1 MKFKDSLSHKDEIKT
16 IYNIS
21 KVDISHLPYSLR
33 VLLENY
39 VRNTPTNQLDENI
52 IEKFTSWNGEVED
65 QTELTFYPSRVI
77 MQDFTGVPA
86 VVDLASMRDA
96 VKRLNGDPSLIN
108 PQCQTDLVIDHSVMV
123 DHYGRDNSRDLNTK
137 LEYKR
142 NIERYRLLKW
152 GQSAFKNLR
161 IVPPNNGIIHQI
173 NIEYISRVIFEKQK
187 IVYPDTV
194 VGTDSHTTMVN
205 GLGVLG
211 WGVGGIEAE
220 AAMLGQPIPMLLPEV
235 IGFELTGDLEGSTT
249 ATDLVLTIVEHL
261 RKANVVGKFVEFHG
275 DALDRLSIA
284 DRCTI
289 ANMAPE
295 YGATCG
301 FFPVDEMTLDYLS
314 TTGKDDD
321 HVDLVKKYS
330 KSVSLFRDSSDKI
343 RYSKSL
349 HLDISTIKACVSGP
363 KRPEDRVDLTDV
375 KVAVQEE
382 IKKLKT
388 EKTSDT
394 ASEIQD
400 GSIMI
405 AAITSCT
412 NTSNPSVIIGAG
424 LVAKK
429 AVEHG
434 LNVKKWVKTSLAPGS
449 RVVENYL
456 KQANLLKYFDKLGF
470 NIIGYGCTTC
480 IGNSG
485 PLDNKY
491 VDEIN
496 NQDLVVSSILS
507 GNRNFEGRIHPDIKM
522 NFLASPMLVIAY
534 ALVGTMDF
542 DITKDP
548 IGKGR
553 NKEDIFLKDIWPS
566 INEINEIVSANITKE
581 MFAQSYSNLFQG
593 DSNWQEIDTKQSEYF
608 DWEESST
615 YIQPSPF
622 FESLDDNNSK
632 LAKITDAYP
641 LLVLGDS
648 VTTDHISPAGSFKE
662 TTPAGKFLV
671 SRGTDILDFN
681 SYGSRRGN
689 YQIMQRGTF
698 ANIRI
703 QNKLVPNI
711 TGGFTKHIPTDD
723 EMSIYDASQ
732 RYISDGQNLIVFAG
746 KNYGCGSSR
755 DWAAKGT
762 KLLGVKAVIAESFE
776 RIHRSNLVGMGVLPL
791 QFLDGENF
799 DNLKLDLYAKYT
811 ISQINETD
819 KETLITTTKNSES
832 FNFKVKIRIDT
843 AMEWNYFLND
853 GILNY
858 VLKNIASSA

>member
-1 MKFKDSLSHKDEIKT
+1 MNFKDSLTHKGEEKI
-16 IYNIS
+16 IFNIN
-21 KVDISHLPYSLR
+21 KAEISHLPYSLR

-39 VRNTPTNQLDENI
+39 IRNTPQNNI
-52 IEKFTSWNGEVED
+52 DSNVIDRFLQWNGTVD
-65 QTELTFYPSRVI
+65 SQTELTFFPSRVI

-96 VKRLNGDPSLIN
+96 VKKLNGDPSLIN

-123 DHYGRDNSRDLNTK
+123 DHYGTEDSKDLNTK
-137 LEYKR
+137 LEYQR
-142 NIERYRLLKW
+142 NLERYRLLKW
-152 GQSAFKNLR
+152 GQGAFENLR

-173 NIEYISRVIFEKQK
+173 NIEYISRVIFEKK
-187 IVYPDTV
+187 ELVYPDTV

-235 IGFELTGDLEGSTT
+235 IGFELSGKLVGSTT
-249 ATDLVLTIVEHL
+249 ATDLVLTIVETL
-261 RKANVVGKFVEFHG
+261 RQANVVGKFVEFHG
-275 DALDRLSIA
+275 EALDRLSIA

-301 FFPVDEMTLDYLS
+301 FFPIDEMTLEYLS
-314 TTGKDDD
+314 TTGKDLN
-321 HVDLVKKYS
+321 HVTMVKEY
-330 KSVSLFRDSSDKI
+330 SDKVGLY
-343 RYSKSL
+343 RNNSDEVKYTKNL
-349 HLDISTIKACVSGP
+349 TLDISGITACVSGP
-363 KRPEDRVDLTDV
+363 KRPEDRVDLRDV
-375 KVAVQEE
+375 KKTVQNE
-382 IKKLKT
+382 IKKLKKSKNT
-388 EKTSDT
+388 DKGKLK
-394 ASEIQD
+394 D

-429 AVEHG
+429 AVELG
-434 LNVKKWVKTSLAPGS
+434 LSAKSWVKTSLAPGS
-449 RVVENYL
+449 RVVKNYL
-456 KQANLLKYFDKLGF
+456 EQAGLLDYFDKLGF

-485 PLDNKY
+485 PLDDNY
-491 VDEIN
+491 VRDIN
-496 NQDLVVSSILS
+496 DNDLVVSSILS
-507 GNRNFEGRIHPDIKM
+507 GNRNFEGRIHPDVKM

-534 ALVGTMDF
+534 SLVGTMEF
-542 DITKDP
+542 DITTECLGKDLE
-548 IGKGR
+548 G
-553 NKEDIFLKDIWPS
+553 NDVFLEDIWPS
-566 INEINEIVSANITKE
+566 IEEINKLVNKNITKE
-581 MFAQSYSNLFQG
+581 MFTESYKDLFLG
-593 DSNWQEIDTKQSEYF
+593 DSNWQDIDTKKSEYF

-622 FESLDDNNSK
+622 FESLDDVDNK
-632 LAKITDAYP
+632 LNQIKNAYP

-662 TTPAGKFLV
+662 STPAGKFLV

-703 QNKLVPNI
+703 QNKLVPDV
-711 TGGFTKHIPTDD
+711 TGGYTKHIPSNQ
-723 EMSIYDASQ
+723 EMSIFDASQ
-732 RYISDGQNLIVFAG
+732 KYLSDNDNLIVFAG

-791 QFLDGENF
+791 QFFDGDSFESLQLDPYLSFTIGQIKEN
-799 DNLKLDLYAKYT
+799 
-811 ISQINETD
+811 D
-819 KETLITTTKNSES
+819 KETTLSYVKNQETLS
-832 FNFKVKIRIDT
+832 FKVKIRIDT

-858 VLKNIASSA
+858 VLKNIANSA

>member
-1 MKFKDSLSHKDEIKT
+1 MDFKDQLELSGTQYSIFD
-16 IYNIS
+16 IS
-21 KVDISHLPYSLR
+21 KTNITHLPYSLR

-39 VRNTPTNQLDENI
+39 VRNNKNI
-52 IEKFTSWNGEVED
+52 SDDVIKKFQSWDGSVED
-65 QTELTFYPSRVI
+65 QTEITFYPSRVI

-96 VKRLNGDPSLIN
+96 VKALNGDPSLIN

-123 DHYGRDNSRDLNTK
+123 DHYGTADSKDLNTQ

-152 GQSAFKNLR
+152 GQGAFKNLR

-173 NIEYISRVIFEKQK
+173 NIEYISQVIFNKDD
-187 IVYPDTV
+187 VLYPDTV

-235 IGFELTGDLEGSTT
+235 IGFKLTGEMEKSTT
-249 ATDLVLTIVEHL
+249 ATDLVLTIVEQL
-261 RKANVVGKFVEFHG
+261 RKANVVGKFVEFYG
-275 DALDRLSIA
+275 DALDNLSIA

-301 FFPVDEMTLDYLS
+301 FFPIDDMTLNYMH
-314 TTGKDDD
+314 TTGKEPNQIDII
-321 HVDLVKKYS
+321 KNYS
-330 KSVSLFRDSSDKI
+330 KKVGLFRNTSDEVV
-343 RYSKSL
+343 YSQNL
-349 HLDISTIKACVSGP
+349 ELDISSVQACLSGP
-363 KRPEDRVDLTDV
+363 KRPEDRVNLRDV
-375 KVAVQEE
+375 
-382 IKKLKT
+382 
-388 EKTSDT
+388 EKTVVDEVKKQKKNKSSDDT
-394 ASEIQD
+394 GLVD
-400 GSIMI
+400 GAIMI

-424 LVAKK
+424 LLAKN
-429 AVEHG
+429 AVEKG
-434 LNVKKWVKTSLAPGS
+434 LKVKEWVKTSLAPGS
-449 RVVENYL
+449 RVVKNYL
-456 KQANLLKYFDKLGF
+456 EKAKLIKYFDELGF

-485 PLDNKY
+485 PIKQEY
-491 VDEIN
+491 VDEIAKK
-496 NQDLVVSSILS
+496 DLIVSSILS
-507 GNRNFEGRIHPDIKM
+507 GNRNFEGRIHPEIKM

-534 ALVGTMDF
+534 SLVGQIGL
-542 DITKDP
+542 DISKDSL
-548 IGKGR
+548 GTDHNG
-553 NKEDIFLKDIWPS
+553 NDVYLKDIWPS
-566 INEINEIVSANITKE
+566 SKQIESVVSENIDRK
-581 MFAQSYSNLFQG
+581 MFTDSYSDLFDG
-593 DSNWQEIDTKQSEYF
+593 DENWKKIDTADSDYF
-608 DWEESST
+608 DWQDAST

-622 FESLDDNNSK
+622 FENMDEDLGK
-632 LAKITDAYP
+632 LNEITKAYP

-648 VTTDHISPAGSFKE
+648 VTTDHISPAGSFKD

-671 SRGTDILDFN
+671 NNGTQVADFN

-689 YQIMQRGTF
+689 YQIMKRGTF

-703 QNKLVPNI
+703 ANKIVPGT
-711 TGGFTKHIPTDD
+711 TGGYTKHIPSDK
-723 EMSIYDASQ
+723 EMAVYDAAEL
-732 RYISDGQNLIVFAG
+732 YKKDNDNLIIFAG

-791 QFLDGENF
+791 EFLDGDNF
-799 DNLKLDLYAKYT
+799 EKLGLDMTSQFT
-811 ISQINETD
+811 INKVNVND
-819 KETLITTTKNSES
+819 KKVTIMTTKNNTS
-832 FNFKVKIRIDT
+832 FEFTVKIRIDT
-843 AMEWNYFLND
+843 AMEWNYFTND

-858 VLKNIASSA
+858 VLKNIANS

>member
-1 MKFKDSLSHKDEIKT
+1 
-16 IYNIS
+16 
-21 KVDISHLPYSLR
+21 
-33 VLLENY
+33 
-39 VRNTPTNQLDENI
+39 
-52 IEKFTSWNGEVED
+52 
-65 QTELTFYPSRVI
+65 

-394 ASEIQD
+394 SSEIQD

-799 DNLKLDLYAKYT
+799 DNLKLDFYAKYT

>member
-1 MKFKDSLSHKDEIKT
+1 MNFKDSLTHKGEEKI
-16 IYNIS
+16 IFNIN
-21 KVDISHLPYSLR
+21 KAEISHLPYSLR

-39 VRNTPTNQLDENI
+39 IRNTPQNNI
-52 IEKFTSWNGEVED
+52 DSNVIDRFLQWNGTVD
-65 QTELTFYPSRVI
+65 SQTELTFFPSRVI

-96 VKRLNGDPSLIN
+96 VKKLNGDPSLIN

-123 DHYGRDNSRDLNTK
+123 DHYGTEDSKDLNTK
-137 LEYKR
+137 LEYQR
-142 NIERYRLLKW
+142 NLERYRLLKW
-152 GQSAFKNLR
+152 GQGAFENLR

-173 NIEYISRVIFEKQK
+173 NIEYISRVIFEKK
-187 IVYPDTV
+187 ELVYPDTV

-235 IGFELTGDLEGSTT
+235 IGFELSGKLVGSTT
-249 ATDLVLTIVEHL
+249 ATDLVLTIVETL
-261 RKANVVGKFVEFHG
+261 RQANVVGKFVEFHG
-275 DALDRLSIA
+275 EALDRLSIA

-301 FFPVDEMTLDYLS
+301 FFPIDEMTLEYLS
-314 TTGKDDD
+314 TTGKDLN
-321 HVDLVKKYS
+321 HVTMVKEY
-330 KSVSLFRDSSDKI
+330 SDKVGLY
-343 RYSKSL
+343 RNNSDEVKYTKNL
-349 HLDISTIKACVSGP
+349 TLDISGITACVSGP
-363 KRPEDRVDLTDV
+363 KRPEDRVDLRDV
-375 KVAVQEE
+375 KKTVQNE
-382 IKKLKT
+382 IKKLKKSKNT
-388 EKTSDT
+388 DKGKLK
-394 ASEIQD
+394 D

-429 AVEHG
+429 AVELG
-434 LNVKKWVKTSLAPGS
+434 LSAKSWVKTSLAPGS
-449 RVVENYL
+449 RVVKNYL
-456 KQANLLKYFDKLGF
+456 EQAGLLDYFDKLGF

-485 PLDNKY
+485 PLDDNY
-491 VDEIN
+491 VRDIN
-496 NQDLVVSSILS
+496 DNDLVVSSILS

-534 ALVGTMDF
+534 SLVGTMEF
-542 DITKDP
+542 DITTECLGKDLE
-548 IGKGR
+548 G
-553 NKEDIFLKDIWPS
+553 NDVFLEDIWPS
-566 INEINEIVSANITKE
+566 IEEINKLVNKNITKE
-581 MFAQSYSNLFQG
+581 MFTESYKDLFLG
-593 DSNWQEIDTKQSEYF
+593 DSNWQDIDTKKSEYF

-622 FESLDDNNSK
+622 FESLDDVDNK
-632 LAKITDAYP
+632 LNQIKNAYP

-662 TTPAGKFLV
+662 STPAGKFLV

-703 QNKLVPNI
+703 QNKLVPDV
-711 TGGFTKHIPTDD
+711 TGGYTKHIPSNQ
-723 EMSIYDASQ
+723 EMSIFDASQ
-732 RYISDGQNLIVFAG
+732 KYLSDNDNLIVFAG

-776 RIHRSNLVGMGVLPL
+776 IIHRSNLVGMGVLPL
-791 QFLDGENF
+791 QFFDGDSFESLQLDPYLSFTIGQIKEN
-799 DNLKLDLYAKYT
+799 
-811 ISQINETD
+811 D
-819 KETLITTTKNSES
+819 KETTLSYVKNQETLS
-832 FNFKVKIRIDT
+832 FKVKIRIDT

-858 VLKNIASSA
+858 VLKNIANSA

>member
-1 MKFKDSLSHKDEIKT
+1 
-16 IYNIS
+16 
-21 KVDISHLPYSLR
+21 
-33 VLLENY
+33 
-39 VRNTPTNQLDENI
+39 
-52 IEKFTSWNGEVED
+52 
-65 QTELTFYPSRVI
+65 
-77 MQDFTGVPA
+77 
-86 VVDLASMRDA
+86 
-96 VKRLNGDPSLIN
+96 
-108 PQCQTDLVIDHSVMV
+108 
-123 DHYGRDNSRDLNTK
+123 
-137 LEYKR
+137 
-142 NIERYRLLKW
+142 
-152 GQSAFKNLR
+152 
-161 IVPPNNGIIHQI
+161 
-173 NIEYISRVIFEKQK
+173 
-187 IVYPDTV
+187 
-194 VGTDSHTTMVN
+194 MVN

-330 KSVSLFRDSSDKI
+330 KSVSLFRDPSDKI

-363 KRPEDRVDLTDV
+363 KRPEDRVNLTDV

-394 ASEIQD
+394 SSEIQD

-799 DNLKLDLYAKYT
+799 DNLKLDFYAKYT

>member
-1 MKFKDSLSHKDEIKT
+1 MKFKDSLTHISEKKT
-16 IYNIS
+16 IFNIN
-21 KVDISHLPYSLR
+21 KVEISHLPYSLR
-33 VLLENY
+33 VLFENY
-39 VRNTPTNQLDENI
+39 VRNTPSDQINQSVIKKFLD
-52 IEKFTSWNGEVED
+52 WNGSAKD

-96 VKRLNGDPSLIN
+96 VKKLNGDPSLIN

-123 DHYGRDNSRDLNTK
+123 DHYGTSDSRDLNTK
-137 LEYKR
+137 LEYQR

-152 GQSAFKNLR
+152 GQGAFENLR

-173 NIEYISRVIFEKQK
+173 NIEYISRVIFEKDDL
-187 IVYPDTV
+187 VYPDTV

-235 IGFELTGDLEGSTT
+235 IGFELSGELVGSTT
-249 ATDLVLTIVEHL
+249 ATDLVLTIVESL
-261 RKANVVGKFVEFHG
+261 REANVVGKFVEFHG

-301 FFPVDEMTLDYLS
+301 FFPVDRMTIDYLF
-314 TTGKDDD
+314 TTGKDEK
-321 HVDLVKKYS
+321 HLNLVKSYS
-330 KSVSLFRDSSDKI
+330 EKVGLFRNKNDNIK
-343 RYSKSL
+343 YTQNL

-363 KRPEDRVDLTDV
+363 KRPEDRVDLTEV
-375 KVAVQEE
+375 KTAVKKE
-382 IKKLKT
+382 IEKLK
-388 EKTSDT
+388 KS
-394 ASEIQD
+394 SENSVTKIKD

-429 AVEHG
+429 AVEKG
-434 LNVKKWVKTSLAPGS
+434 LCVKSWVKTSLAPGS
-449 RVVENYL
+449 RVVKNYL
-456 KQANLLKYFDKLGF
+456 EQAGLLTYFDKLGF

-485 PLDNKY
+485 PLDESY
-491 VDEIN
+491 VEEIN
-496 NQDLVVSSILS
+496 NNDLVVSSILS

-534 ALVGTMDF
+534 SLVGTMDF
-542 DITKDP
+542 DITKES
-548 IGKGR
+548 IGVDSD
-553 NKEDIFLKDIWPS
+553 NNEVYLNDIWPS
-566 INEINEIVSANITKE
+566 IEEINELVSENITKE
-581 MFAQSYSNLFQG
+581 MFTQSYSDLFLG
-593 DSNWQEIDTKQSEYF
+593 DDNWQEIDTKKSEYF

-622 FESLDDNNSK
+622 FDSLNSK
-632 LAKITDAYP
+632 SSKLEQIKNAYP

-662 TTPAGKFLV
+662 STPAGKFLV

-703 QNKLVPNI
+703 QNKLVPNT
-711 TGGFTKHIPTDD
+711 TGGFTKHIPTNE

-732 RYISDGQNLIVFAG
+732 RYMNNKDDLIVFAG

-791 QFLDGENF
+791 QFLEGDSFES
-799 DNLKLDLYAKYT
+799 LQLDVYSQFT
-811 ISQINETD
+811 ISTIKEHD
-819 KETLITTTKNSES
+819 KDAVISTSVNNQEFS
-832 FNFKVKIRIDT
+832 FKVKIRIDT
-843 AMEWNYFLND
+843 AMEWNYFMND

>member
-1 MKFKDSLSHKDEIKT
+1 MNFKDSLTHKGEEKI
-16 IYNIS
+16 IFNIN
-21 KVDISHLPYSLR
+21 KAEISHLPYSLR

-39 VRNTPTNQLDENI
+39 IRNTPQNNI
-52 IEKFTSWNGEVED
+52 DSNVIDRFLQWNGIVD
-65 QTELTFYPSRVI
+65 SQTELTFFPSRVI

-96 VKRLNGDPSLIN
+96 VKKLNGDPSLIN

-123 DHYGRDNSRDLNTK
+123 DHYGTEDSKDLNTK
-137 LEYKR
+137 LEYQR
-142 NIERYRLLKW
+142 NLERYRLLKW
-152 GQSAFKNLR
+152 GQGAFENLR

-173 NIEYISRVIFEKQK
+173 NIEYISRVIFEKK
-187 IVYPDTV
+187 ELVYPDTV

-235 IGFELTGDLEGSTT
+235 IGFELSGKLVGSTT
-249 ATDLVLTIVEHL
+249 ATDLVLTIVETL
-261 RKANVVGKFVEFHG
+261 RQANVVGKFVEFHG
-275 DALDRLSIA
+275 EALDRLSIA

-301 FFPVDEMTLDYLS
+301 FFPIDEMTLEYLS
-314 TTGKDDD
+314 TTGKDLN
-321 HVDLVKKYS
+321 HVTMVKEY
-330 KSVSLFRDSSDKI
+330 SDKVGLY
-343 RYSKSL
+343 RNNSDEVKYTKNL
-349 HLDISTIKACVSGP
+349 TLDISGITACVSGP
-363 KRPEDRVDLTDV
+363 KRPEDRVDLRDV
-375 KVAVQEE
+375 KKTVQNE
-382 IKKLKT
+382 IKKLKKSKNT
-388 EKTSDT
+388 DKGKLK
-394 ASEIQD
+394 D

-429 AVEHG
+429 AVELG
-434 LNVKKWVKTSLAPGS
+434 LSAKSWVKTSLAPGS
-449 RVVENYL
+449 RVVKNYL
-456 KQANLLKYFDKLGF
+456 EQAGLLDYFDKLGF

-485 PLDNKY
+485 PLDDNY
-491 VDEIN
+491 VRDIN
-496 NQDLVVSSILS
+496 DNDLVVSSILS

-534 ALVGTMDF
+534 SLVGTMEF
-542 DITKDP
+542 DITTECLGKDLE
-548 IGKGR
+548 G
-553 NKEDIFLKDIWPS
+553 NDVFLEDIWPS
-566 INEINEIVSANITKE
+566 IEEINKLVNKNITKE
-581 MFAQSYSNLFQG
+581 MFTESYKDLFLG
-593 DSNWQEIDTKQSEYF
+593 DSNWQDIDTKKSEYF

-622 FESLDDNNSK
+622 FESLDDVDNK
-632 LAKITDAYP
+632 LNQIKNAYP

-662 TTPAGKFLV
+662 STPAGKFLV

-703 QNKLVPNI
+703 QNKLVPDV
-711 TGGFTKHIPTDD
+711 TGGYTKHIPSNQ
-723 EMSIYDASQ
+723 EMSIFDASQ
-732 RYISDGQNLIVFAG
+732 KYLSDNDNLIVFAG

-791 QFLDGENF
+791 QFFDGDSFESLQLDPYLSFTIGQIKEN
-799 DNLKLDLYAKYT
+799 
-811 ISQINETD
+811 D
-819 KETLITTTKNSES
+819 KETTLSYVKNQETLS
-832 FNFKVKIRIDT
+832 FKVKIRIDT

-858 VLKNIASSA
+858 VLKNIANSA

>member
-1 MKFKDSLSHKDEIKT
+1 MDFKDYLDQSGNKYSIFDIKK
-16 IYNIS
+16 ININ
-21 KVDISHLPYSLR
+21 HLPYSLR

-39 VRNTPTNQLDENI
+39 VRNNKLVSDDVI
-52 IEKFTSWNGEVED
+52 GKFESWNGSVEN
-65 QTELTFYPSRVI
+65 QTEITFYPSRVI

-96 VKRLNGDPSLIN
+96 VKSLNGDPSLIN

-123 DHYGRDNSRDLNTK
+123 DHYGTADSKDLNTQ

-152 GQSAFKNLR
+152 GQGAFENLR

-173 NIEYISRVIFEKQK
+173 NIEYISQVIFNKDNTL
-187 IVYPDTV
+187 YPDTV

-235 IGFELTGDLEGSTT
+235 IGFNLTGKMEKSTT
-249 ATDLVLTIVEHL
+249 ATDLVLTIVEQL
-261 RKANVVGKFVEFHG
+261 RKAKVVGKFVEFYG
-275 DALDRLSIA
+275 DALDNLSIA

-301 FFPVDEMTLDYLS
+301 FFPIDKMTLQYMH
-314 TTGKDDD
+314 TTGKDPEQ
-321 HVDLVKKYS
+321 LKIIESYS
-330 KSVSLFRDSSDKI
+330 KRVGLFRDPSEKI
-343 RYSKSL
+343 LYSQSL
-349 HLDISTIKACVSGP
+349 ELDISTVQACLSGP
-363 KRPEDRVDLTDV
+363 KRPEDRVNLRDV
-375 KVAVQEE
+375 EKTVTAE
-382 IKKLKT
+382 IKKQKKIESTDNSGLV
-388 EKTSDT
+388 
-394 ASEIQD
+394 D
-400 GSIMI
+400 GAIMI

-424 LVAKK
+424 LLAKN
-429 AVEHG
+429 AVEKG
-434 LNVKKWVKTSLAPGS
+434 LKVKDWVKTSLAPGS
-449 RVVENYL
+449 RVVKNYL
-456 KQANLLKYFDKLGF
+456 EKANLIQYFDKLGF

-485 PLDNKY
+485 PLKQEY
-491 VDEIN
+491 IDEIASK
-496 NQDLVVSSILS
+496 DLIVSSILS
-507 GNRNFEGRIHPDIKM
+507 GNRNFEGRIHPEIKM

-534 ALVGTMDF
+534 SLVGQIGL
-542 DITKDP
+542 DISKDSL
-548 IGKGR
+548 GKDKNG
-553 NKEDIFLKDIWPS
+553 NNVYLKDIWPTS
-566 INEINEIVSANITKE
+566 DQISSVVDENIDRK
-581 MFAQSYSNLFQG
+581 MFTDSYSDLFDG
-593 DSNWQEIDTKQSEYF
+593 DNNWKKINIADSDYF
-608 DWEESST
+608 DWEDQST

-622 FESLDDNNSK
+622 FENINEDHGKLD
-632 LAKITDAYP
+632 KISNAYP

-648 VTTDHISPAGSFKE
+648 VTTDHISPAGSFKD

-671 SRGTDILDFN
+671 NNGTQVADFN

-689 YQIMQRGTF
+689 YQIMKRGTF

-703 QNKLVPNI
+703 ANKIVPNT
-711 TGGFTKHIPTDD
+711 TGGFTKHIPTDQ
-723 EMSIYDASQ
+723 EMAVYDASEL
-732 RYISDGQNLIVFAG
+732 YKKANHNLIVFAG

-791 QFLDGENF
+791 EFMEGDNFENLGLEVTAQFTINKINVNDKEVIVT
-799 DNLKLDLYAKYT
+799 T
-811 ISQINETD
+811 ISND
-819 KETLITTTKNSES
+819 KPLEFT
-832 FNFKVKIRIDT
+832 VKIRIDT
-843 AMEWNYFLND
+843 AMEWNYFTND

-858 VLKNIASSA
+858 VLKNIANS

>member
-123 DHYGRDNSRDLNTK
+123 DHYGSDNSRDLNTK

-593 DSNWQEIDTKQSEYF
+593 DSNWQEIDTKQSEHF

-622 FESLDDNNSK
+622 FLCLVDNNSK

-799 DNLKLDLYAKYT
+799 DNLKLDFYAKYT

>member
-1 MKFKDSLSHKDEIKT
+1 MDFKDQLELSGTRYSIFD
-16 IYNIS
+16 IS
-21 KVDISHLPYSLR
+21 KTNISHLPYSLR

-39 VRNTPTNQLDENI
+39 VRNNKNI
-52 IEKFTSWNGEVED
+52 SDDVIKKFQSWDGSVED
-65 QTELTFYPSRVI
+65 QTEITFYPSRVI

-96 VKRLNGDPSLIN
+96 VKALNGDPSLIN

-123 DHYGRDNSRDLNTK
+123 DHYGTADSKDLNTQ

-152 GQSAFKNLR
+152 GQGAFKNLR

-173 NIEYISRVIFEKQK
+173 NIEYISQVIFNKDD
-187 IVYPDTV
+187 VLYPDTV

-235 IGFELTGDLEGSTT
+235 IGFKLTGEMEKSIT
-249 ATDLVLTIVEHL
+249 ATDLVLTIVEQL
-261 RKANVVGKFVEFHG
+261 RKANVVGKFVEFYG
-275 DALDRLSIA
+275 DALDNLSIA

-301 FFPVDEMTLDYLS
+301 FFPIDDMTLDYMY
-314 TTGKDDD
+314 TTGKESNQIDII
-321 HVDLVKKYS
+321 KNYS
-330 KSVSLFRDSSDKI
+330 KKVGLFRNTSDEI
-343 RYSKSL
+343 IYSQNL
-349 HLDISTIKACVSGP
+349 ELDISSVQACLSGP
-363 KRPEDRVDLTDV
+363 KRPEDRVNLRDV
-375 KVAVQEE
+375 EKTVSDE
-382 IKKLKT
+382 IKKQK
-388 EKTSDT
+388 KNKSSDDT
-394 ASEIQD
+394 GLVD
-400 GSIMI
+400 GAIMI

-424 LVAKK
+424 LLAKN
-429 AVEHG
+429 AVEKG
-434 LNVKKWVKTSLAPGS
+434 LKVKEWVKTSLAPGS
-449 RVVENYL
+449 RVVKNYL
-456 KQANLLKYFDKLGF
+456 EKAKLIKYFDELGF

-485 PLDNKY
+485 PIKQEY
-491 VDEIN
+491 VDEIAKK
-496 NQDLVVSSILS
+496 DLIVSSILS
-507 GNRNFEGRIHPDIKM
+507 GNRNFEGRIHPEIKM

-534 ALVGTMDF
+534 SLVGQIGL
-542 DITKDP
+542 DISKDSL
-548 IGKGR
+548 GTDNNG
-553 NKEDIFLKDIWPS
+553 NDVYLKDIWPS
-566 INEINEIVSANITKE
+566 SKEIESVVSENIDRK
-581 MFAQSYSNLFQG
+581 MFTNSYSDLFDG
-593 DSNWQEIDTKQSEYF
+593 DENWKKIDTADSDYF
-608 DWEESST
+608 DWQDAST

-622 FESLDDNNSK
+622 FENMDEDLGK
-632 LAKITDAYP
+632 LNEITKAYP

-648 VTTDHISPAGSFKE
+648 VTTDHISPAGSFKD

-671 SRGTDILDFN
+671 ENGTQVADFN

-689 YQIMQRGTF
+689 YQIMKRGTF

-703 QNKLVPNI
+703 ANKIVPGT
-711 TGGFTKHIPTDD
+711 TGGYTKHIPSDK
-723 EMSIYDASQ
+723 EMAVYDAAEL
-732 RYISDGQNLIVFAG
+732 YKKDNNNLIIFAG

-791 QFLDGENF
+791 EFLDGDNF
-799 DNLKLDLYAKYT
+799 EKLGLDMTSQFT
-811 ISQINETD
+811 INKVNVND
-819 KETLITTTKNSES
+819 KKVTIMTTKNNTS
-832 FNFKVKIRIDT
+832 FEFTVKIRIDT
-843 AMEWNYFLND
+843 AMEWNYFTND

-858 VLKNIASSA
+858 VLKNIANS

>member
-1 MKFKDSLSHKDEIKT
+1 MDFKDHLEESGTNYSIFD
-16 IYNIS
+16 IS
-21 KVDISHLPYSLR
+21 KAKINHLPYSLR

-39 VRNTPTNQLDENI
+39 VRNNKAISQDVI
-52 IEKFTSWNGEVED
+52 SKFEAWNGNVKD
-65 QTELTFYPSRVI
+65 QTEITFFPSRVI

-96 VKRLNGDPSLIN
+96 VKALNGDPSLIN

-123 DHYGRDNSRDLNTK
+123 DHYGSHDSKDLNTK

-152 GQSAFKNLR
+152 GQGAFKNLR

-173 NIEYISRVIFEKQK
+173 NIEYISQVIFNKND
-187 IVYPDTV
+187 VLYPDTV

-235 IGFELTGDLEGSTT
+235 IGFELTGKLEKSTT
-249 ATDLVLTIVEHL
+249 ATDLVLTIVEQL
-261 RKANVVGKFVEFHG
+261 RKANVVGKFVEFYG
-275 DALDRLSIA
+275 DALNSLSIA

-301 FFPVDEMTLDYLS
+301 FFPIDDMTLKYMH
-314 TTGKDDD
+314 TTGKDADQI
-321 HVDLVKKYS
+321 KIIESYS
-330 KSVSLFRDSSDKI
+330 KRVGLYRQSSEKIIYSQSLE
-343 RYSKSL
+343 
-349 HLDISTIKACVSGP
+349 LDISTVQACLSGP
-363 KRPEDRVDLTDV
+363 KRPEDRVNLRDV
-375 KVAVQEE
+375 EKTVTEE
-382 IKKLKT
+382 IKKQKKNKKVDESGLV
-388 EKTSDT
+388 
-394 ASEIQD
+394 D
-400 GSIMI
+400 GAIMI

-412 NTSNPSVIIGAG
+412 NTSNPNVIIGAG
-424 LVAKK
+424 LLAKN
-429 AVEHG
+429 AVERG
-434 LNVKKWVKTSLAPGS
+434 LKVKEWVKTSLAPGS
-449 RVVENYL
+449 RVVKNYL
-456 KQANLLKYFDKLGF
+456 EKANLIKYFDKLGF

-485 PLDNKY
+485 PLKKEY
-491 VDEIN
+491 VDEIAEK
-496 NQDLVVSSILS
+496 DLIVSSILS
-507 GNRNFEGRIHPDIKM
+507 GNRNFEGRIHPEIKM

-534 ALVGTMDF
+534 SLVGQIGL
-542 DITKDP
+542 DISKDSL
-548 IGKGR
+548 GKDNEG
-553 NKEDIFLKDIWPS
+553 KDVFLKDIWPS
-566 INEINEIVSANITKE
+566 SEQISTVVGDNIDRK
-581 MFAQSYSNLFQG
+581 MFTDSYNDLFDG
-593 DSNWQEIDTKQSEYF
+593 DDNWKKIDTADSDYF
-608 DWEESST
+608 DWQKEST

-622 FESLDDNNSK
+622 FENMNEDLEKLNQIDN
-632 LAKITDAYP
+632 AYP

-648 VTTDHISPAGSFKE
+648 VTTDHISPAGSFKD

-671 SRGTDILDFN
+671 DSGTQVADFN

-689 YQIMQRGTF
+689 YQIMKRGTF

-703 QNKLVPNI
+703 ANKIVPDK
-711 TGGFTKHIPTDD
+711 TGGFTKHFPSNK
-723 EMSIYDASQ
+723 EMAVYDAAELYKKDNDS
-732 RYISDGQNLIVFAG
+732 LIIFAG

-762 KLLGVKAVIAESFE
+762 KLLGVRAVIAESFE

-791 QFLDGENF
+791 EFIGNDDF
-799 DNLKLDLYAKYT
+799 DSLGLEMN
-811 ISQINETD
+811 SQYNINKIKIND
-819 KETLITTTKNSES
+819 KKVSIRTTKNNMPFE
-832 FNFKVKIRIDT
+832 FIVKIRIDT
-843 AMEWNYFLND
+843 SMEWNYFTND

-858 VLKNIASSA
+858 VLKNIANQ

>member
-1 MKFKDSLSHKDEIKT
+1 MDFKDQLELSGTQYSIFD
-16 IYNIS
+16 IS
-21 KVDISHLPYSLR
+21 KTNITHLPYSLR
-33 VLLENY
+33 VLMENY
-39 VRNTPTNQLDENI
+39 VRNNKNI
-52 IEKFTSWNGEVED
+52 SDDVIKKFQSWDGSVED
-65 QTELTFYPSRVI
+65 QTEITFYPSRVI

-96 VKRLNGDPSLIN
+96 VKALNGDPSLIN

-123 DHYGRDNSRDLNTK
+123 DHYGTADSKDLNTQ

-152 GQSAFKNLR
+152 GQGAFKNLR

-173 NIEYISRVIFEKQK
+173 NIEYISQVIFNKDD
-187 IVYPDTV
+187 VLYPDTV

-235 IGFELTGDLEGSTT
+235 IGFKLTGEMEKSTT
-249 ATDLVLTIVEHL
+249 ATDLVLTIVEQL
-261 RKANVVGKFVEFHG
+261 RKANVVGKFVEFYG
-275 DALDRLSIA
+275 DALDKLSIA

-301 FFPVDEMTLDYLS
+301 FFPIDDMTLNYMH
-314 TTGKDDD
+314 TTGKESNQIDII
-321 HVDLVKKYS
+321 KNYS
-330 KSVSLFRDSSDKI
+330 KKVGLFRNTSDEVV
-343 RYSKSL
+343 YSQNL
-349 HLDISTIKACVSGP
+349 ELDISSVQACLSGP
-363 KRPEDRVDLTDV
+363 KRPEDRVNLRDV
-375 KVAVQEE
+375 
-382 IKKLKT
+382 
-388 EKTSDT
+388 EKTVVDEVKKQKKNKSSDDT
-394 ASEIQD
+394 GLVD
-400 GSIMI
+400 GAIMI

-424 LVAKK
+424 LLAKN
-429 AVEHG
+429 AVEKG
-434 LNVKKWVKTSLAPGS
+434 LKVKEWVKTSLAPGS
-449 RVVENYL
+449 RVVKNYL
-456 KQANLLKYFDKLGF
+456 EKAKLIKYFDELGF

-485 PLDNKY
+485 PIKQEY
-491 VDEIN
+491 VDEIAKK
-496 NQDLVVSSILS
+496 DLIVSSILS
-507 GNRNFEGRIHPDIKM
+507 GNRNFEGRIHPEIKM

-534 ALVGTMDF
+534 SLVGQIGL
-542 DITKDP
+542 DISKDSL
-548 IGKGR
+548 GTDHNG
-553 NKEDIFLKDIWPS
+553 NDVYLKDIWPS
-566 INEINEIVSANITKE
+566 SKQIESVVSENIDRK
-581 MFAQSYSNLFQG
+581 MFTDSYSDLFDG
-593 DSNWQEIDTKQSEYF
+593 DENWKKIDTADSDYF
-608 DWEESST
+608 DWQDAST

-622 FESLDDNNSK
+622 FENMDEDLGK
-632 LAKITDAYP
+632 LNEITKAYP

-648 VTTDHISPAGSFKE
+648 VTTDHISPAGSFKD

-671 SRGTDILDFN
+671 NNGTQVADFN

-689 YQIMQRGTF
+689 YQIMKRGTF

-703 QNKLVPNI
+703 ANKIVPGT
-711 TGGFTKHIPTDD
+711 TGGYTKHIPSDK
-723 EMSIYDASQ
+723 EMAVYDAAEL
-732 RYISDGQNLIVFAG
+732 YKKDNDNLIIFAG

-791 QFLDGENF
+791 EFLDGDNF
-799 DNLKLDLYAKYT
+799 EKLGLDMTSQFT
-811 ISQINETD
+811 INKVNVND
-819 KETLITTTKNSES
+819 KKVTIMTTKNNTS
-832 FNFKVKIRIDT
+832 FEFTVKIRIDT
-843 AMEWNYFLND
+843 AMEWNYFTND

-858 VLKNIASSA
+858 VLKNIANS